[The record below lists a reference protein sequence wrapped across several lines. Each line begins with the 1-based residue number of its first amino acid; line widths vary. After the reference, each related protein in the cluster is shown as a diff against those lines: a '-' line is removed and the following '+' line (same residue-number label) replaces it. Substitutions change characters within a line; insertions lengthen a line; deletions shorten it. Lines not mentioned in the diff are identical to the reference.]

1 MDSLGIFSVPLKM
14 SKFKEKE
21 RPSFIK
27 TALDLSARSLPGTLR
42 VLFIQRAT
50 NSL

>member
-1 MDSLGIFSVPLKM
+1 MDSLCIFSVPLKM
-14 SKFKEKE
+14 SNFKEKE

-27 TALDLSARSLPGTLR
+27 TTLDLSAWSLPGTLR
-42 VLFIQRAT
+42 ALFIQRST